1 MRHLLSLMMM
11 FTSLYSIEALS
22 QSTDYI
28 DIKDV
33 CLRLENMDASEQAIV
48 GDSRCLGVNEKSSE
62 LISLAVSRVD
72 NSSDEVE
79 NINSSMKPSD
89 LSHLCE
95 EFKKDSLAQ
104 DGQKAI
110 EIDFPLQNDRK
121 WKIVF
126 TFGPFLSFHKKLK
139 MRLENENTD
148 VTISGIEPVQ
158 RTGLH
163 HYAVW
168 SDNTEI
174 GKFIDEPQNDF
185 TLELQNVDNK
195 YFFGLRYSHPKTL
208 FQDRHDNP
216 QINSNINIEGRI
228 GGRDVS
234 EQGVD
239 LKSYIHTLSTS
250 HGNTNINFF
259 GGKVINL
266 AGEVGGNN
274 LELRIGAGAGVSFAN
289 GVSKYYVL
297 DDNGDL
303 KLEVTEN
310 QGMKVYGFNVTGE
323 STLRYNFMQGTMN
336 ASLNARGVYTRID
349 GPIGNFHATGSLYSA
364 QVGVA
369 LGYSPNLFPSK
380 AEKARR
386 RIAEIERNEEKK
398 ERLKTKLEELRNE

>member
-1 MRHLLSLMMM
+1 MSRFLSFLM
-11 FTSLYSIEALS
+11 TLASLYSVQALS

-28 DIKDV
+28 DIKSL
-33 CLRLENMDASEQAIV
+33 CQGLENGSQDSMIGDA
-48 GDSRCLGVNEKSSE
+48 RCLNTSQESE
-62 LISLAVSRVD
+62 VAIPLEVSRVD
-72 NSSDEVE
+72 NSSDQVSR
-79 NINSSMKPSD
+79 IQSSMKPAD
-89 LSHLCE
+89 LAHLCE
-95 EFKKDSLAQ
+95 EFQKDSLALG
-104 DGQKAI
+104 GQKAI

-139 MRLENENTD
+139 MRLENDNTD

-168 SDNTEI
+168 SDNTEL

-185 TLELQNVDNK
+185 TLELQNVDGK

-216 QINSNINIEGRI
+216 QINSNIDIEGRI

-239 LKSYIHTLSTS
+239 LKDYIHTLSTS

-274 LELRIGAGAGVSFAN
+274 LELRVGAGAGVSFAN

-310 QGMKVYGFNVTGE
+310 AGMKVYGFNLTGE

-336 ASLNARGVYTRID
+336 ASLNARGVYTRFD
-349 GPIGNFHATGSLYSA
+349 GPVGNFHATGNLYSA

-380 AEKARR
+380 SEKAIRK
-386 RIAEIERNEEKK
+386 IAEIEKNKEKK
-398 ERLKTKLEELRNE
+398 EKLKTRLEELQDQ

>member
-1 MRHLLSLMMM
+1 MSRLLSILMTL
-11 FTSLYSIEALS
+11 TSLYSVNALS

-28 DIKDV
+28 DIKEL
-33 CLRLENMDASEQAIV
+33 CQGLERGSNDSII
-48 GDSRCLGVNEKSSE
+48 GDTRCLHHSGENVE
-62 LISLAVSRVD
+62 LIPIEVSRV
-72 NSSDEVE
+72 NNTSYETSQ
-79 NINSSMKPSD
+79 IQSSMKPAD
-89 LSHLCE
+89 LAHLCE
-95 EFKKDSLAQ
+95 EFKKDSLAV

-148 VTISGIEPVQ
+148 VTINGIEPVQ
-158 RTGLH
+158 RTGHH

-168 SDNTEI
+168 SDNTEL

-185 TLELQNVDNK
+185 TLELQNVDGK

-216 QINSNINIEGRI
+216 QINSSIDIEGRI

-239 LKSYIHTLSTS
+239 LKDYIHTLSTS

-266 AGEVGGNN
+266 AGDVGGNN
-274 LELRIGAGAGVSFAN
+274 LELRVGAGAGVSFAN

-310 QGMKVYGFNVTGE
+310 QGMKVYGFNLTGE

-336 ASLNARGVYTRID
+336 ASLNARAVYTRID
-349 GPIGNFHATGSLYSA
+349 GPIGNFHATGNLYSA

-369 LGYSPNLFPSK
+369 LGYSPNLFPSES
-380 AEKARR
+380 EKARR
-386 RIAEIERNEEKK
+386 KIAEIEKNEKK
-398 ERLKTKLEELRNE
+398 KDRLKTRLEELREQ

>member
-1 MRHLLSLMMM
+1 MSRLVLLLMASTLLSGFQAMAQ
-11 FTSLYSIEALS
+11 T
-22 QSTDYI
+22 TDYI
-28 DIKDV
+28 DLKSV
-33 CLRLENMDASEQAIV
+33 CQSLESGADESIS
-48 GDSRCLGVNEKSSE
+48 GDSRCLGTQGE
-62 LISLAVSRVD
+62 LIETVPLTVHRAS
-72 NSSDEVE
+72 NTSDESEV
-79 NINSSMKPSD
+79 ITSSMKPAD
-89 LSHLCE
+89 LLHLCE
-95 EFKKDSLAQ
+95 EFKKDELALN
-104 DGQKAI
+104 GQKAI
-110 EIDFPLQNDRK
+110 EIDFPLHNDRK

-126 TFGPFLSFHKKLK
+126 TFGPFLSFHKK
-139 MRLENENTD
+139 MRMHLENENTD
-148 VTISGIEPVQ
+148 VTISGLEPIQ
-158 RTGLH
+158 RTGHH

-168 SDNTEI
+168 SDNTEL

-185 TLELQNVDNK
+185 TLELQNVDGK

-216 QINSNINIEGRI
+216 QLNSSIDIEGRI

-239 LKSYIHTLSTS
+239 LKEYIHTLSTS

-266 AGEVGGNN
+266 AGQNGGNN
-274 LELRIGAGAGVSFAN
+274 LELRLGAGAGVSFAN
-289 GVSKYYVL
+289 GVSKYYVM
-297 DDNGDL
+297 DDNGEL

-336 ASLNARGVYTRID
+336 ASINARGVYTRFD
-349 GPIGNFHATGSLYSA
+349 GPVGNFHATGNLYSA

-380 AEKARR
+380 EEKARR
-386 RIAEIERNEEKK
+386 KIAESEKREEKR
-398 ERLKTKLEELRNE
+398 ERLLTRLEELRNE

>member
-1 MRHLLSLMMM
+1 MSKLAIILLAMASIYSVRA
-11 FTSLYSIEALS
+11 TS
-22 QSTDYI
+22 QTTDYI
-28 DIKDV
+28 DIKAA
-33 CLRLENMDASEQAIV
+33 CQSLESDSSHSIL
-48 GDSRCLGVNEKSSE
+48 GDSRCLGLAADGSE
-62 LISLAVSRVD
+62 IVPLQVSRAS
-72 NSSDEVE
+72 NTTDEVE
-79 NINSSMKPSD
+79 SIQSSIKPAD
-89 LSHLCE
+89 LAHLCE
-95 EFKKDSLAQ
+95 EFKNDGLAS

-121 WKIVF
+121 WKVVF
-126 TFGPFLSFHKKLK
+126 TFGPFLSFHRKLK
-139 MRLENENTD
+139 MRLQNENTD
-148 VTISGIEPVQ
+148 VTIDGLEPVQ

-185 TLELQNVDNK
+185 TLELQNVDGK

-216 QINSNINIEGRI
+216 QINSSIDIEGRI

-234 EQGVD
+234 EQGVN
-239 LKSYIHTLSTS
+239 LKDYIHTLSTS

-266 AGEVGGNN
+266 AGESGGNN
-274 LELRIGAGAGVSFAN
+274 LELRVGAGAGVSFAN

-310 QGMKVYGFNVTGE
+310 QGMKVYGFNLTGE

-349 GPIGNFHATGSLYSA
+349 GPMGNFDARGDLLSA
-364 QVGVA
+364 QVGVS

-380 AEKARR
+380 SEKARR
-386 RIAEIERNEEKK
+386 RIAEIEKNEEKR
-398 ERLKTKLEELRNE
+398 ERLQTRLEELQNQD

>member
-1 MRHLLSLMMM
+1 MRRFLSLLTM
-11 FTSLYSIEALS
+11 FTSLYSIEGLS

-28 DIKDV
+28 DIKQV
-33 CLRLENMDASEQAIV
+33 CDNLEIGLEDSII
-48 GDSRCLGVNEKSSE
+48 GDSRCLSVSQTSE
-62 LISLAVSRVD
+62 ILIPLEVSRVD
-72 NSSDEVE
+72 NSSDVVT
-79 NINSSMKPSD
+79 NIRSSMKPAD
-89 LSHLCE
+89 LAHLCE
-95 EFKKDSLAQ
+95 EFNKDSLAL

-139 MRLENENTD
+139 IHLENENTD

-216 QINSNINIEGRI
+216 QINSSIDIEGRI
-228 GGRDVS
+228 GGREVS
-234 EQGVD
+234 EQGVN
-239 LKSYIHTLSTS
+239 LKDYIHTLSTS

-266 AGEVGGNN
+266 AGEVGRNN
-274 LELRIGAGAGVSFAN
+274 LELRVGAGAGVSFAN

-310 QGMKVYGFNVTGE
+310 QGMKVYGFNLTGE

-336 ASLNARGVYTRID
+336 ASLNARGVYTRFD
-349 GPIGNFHATGSLYSA
+349 GPVGNFHATGNLYSA

-380 AEKARR
+380 SEIARR
-386 RIAEIERNEEKK
+386 KIAEIEKNEEKK
-398 ERLKTKLEELRNE
+398 EKLKTKLEELRDQ